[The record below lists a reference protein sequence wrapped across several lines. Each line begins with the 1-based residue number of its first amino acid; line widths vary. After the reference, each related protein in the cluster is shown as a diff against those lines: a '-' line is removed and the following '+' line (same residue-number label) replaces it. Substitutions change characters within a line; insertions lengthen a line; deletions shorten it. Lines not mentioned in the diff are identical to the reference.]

1 MQQTKDTRQL
11 TWLLAWA
18 VVFCDIG
25 TSVYYVP
32 GILYGNVGDNTPF
45 FVLLTTIG
53 FIPLALKYIEISWR
67 NPEGGGVVSITTK
80 ALGPMWGCLGGML
93 ITTSYFLTAA
103 ISAVSG
109 FHYIGSVVHLIDANI
124 VLFACIGLLALAL
137 LNIVGIRESA
147 TVALVMALAALTVD
161 LIVIAIS
168 FWQFSPA
175 QWGQAL
181 RSFAPERTLSF
192 RELLVGFG
200 AAWLAFSGL
209 ESISQLSPNMRFPL
223 RRTAKWAMMGVIT
236 TTVITSPLLTLLSIN
251 LLPAEIKT
259 AESERF
265 ISEVALAS
273 GGLGL
278 NIAVVLSAS
287 TLLLFAANTAI
298 IGAYHI
304 FLALTNLGFL
314 PRAIALR
321 SATFRSPHIA
331 IAIATIIPIVVILT
345 TQGELALLGE
355 MYAFGLLGAFLFSSL
370 SLDVIRWRLGRR
382 DFGFWVG
389 VLTTAVI
396 LIAWCINLVE
406 KELATLFGGVLTA
419 VGMSVAVGVR
429 RAWFLDLLH
438 KVPWI
443 QRLQARAYMASE
455 ALADEELKGLV
466 TLADAVELKNLYPSS
481 TLLAVRGENPRL
493 IEEGVRRAKG
503 MGESAVYC
511 MYVEEWPGLFVGN
524 TPHRPSDEGVVTLR
538 SALQEV
544 RAKDLEAIPIWTVSY
559 NASEAIANAARALD
573 VDAVVIGA
581 SQRSA
586 FYHMLRGHVVKGLM
600 KKLPRD
606 CHLMIVN

>member
-32 GILYGNVGDNTPF
+32 GILYGNVGDNTLF

-67 NPEGGGVVSITTK
+67 NPEGGGVV
-80 ALGPMWGCLGGML
+80 L

-147 TVALVMALAALTVD
+147 TVALGMAIAALAVD
-161 LIVIAIS
+161 IIVVAIS
-168 FWQFSPA
+168 VWQFSPA
-175 QWGQAL
+175 QWWQAL
-181 RSFAPERTLSF
+181 QSLTPGQSLSF

-223 RRTAKWAMMGVIT
+223 RRTARWAMVGVII

-251 LLPAEIKT
+251 LLPAEIKAT
-259 AESERF
+259 QSERF
-265 ISEVALAS
+265 ISEVALVS
-273 GGLGL
+273 GGFGL

-331 IAIATIIPIVVILT
+331 IAIATIVPVVVILA

-382 DFGFWVG
+382 DLGFWVG

-396 LIAWCINLVE
+396 LIA
-406 KELATLFGGVLTA
+406 
-419 VGMSVAVGVR
+419 
-429 RAWFLDLLH
+429 
-438 KVPWI
+438 
-443 QRLQARAYMASE
+443 
-455 ALADEELKGLV
+455 
-466 TLADAVELKNLYPSS
+466 
-481 TLLAVRGENPRL
+481 
-493 IEEGVRRAKG
+493 
-503 MGESAVYC
+503 
-511 MYVEEWPGLFVGN
+511 
-524 TPHRPSDEGVVTLR
+524 
-538 SALQEV
+538 
-544 RAKDLEAIPIWTVSY
+544 
-559 NASEAIANAARALD
+559 
-573 VDAVVIGA
+573 
-581 SQRSA
+581 
-586 FYHMLRGHVVKGLM
+586 
-600 KKLPRD
+600 
-606 CHLMIVN
+606 

>member
-1 MQQTKDTRQL
+1 MQPSKDTRQL
-11 TWLLAWA
+11 NWFLAWA

-32 GILYGNVGDNTPF
+32 GILYGNVGNKTPF

-109 FHYIGSVVHLIDANI
+109 FHYVGSVVHLIDGNI
-124 VLFACIGLLALAL
+124 VLFACVGLLALAV

-147 TVALVMALAALTVD
+147 TVALVMAVAALAVD
-161 LIVIAIS
+161 IMVVAIS
-168 FWQFSPA
+168 FWQFSPT
-175 QWGQAL
+175 QWWQAFQSLTPGQ
-181 RSFAPERTLSF
+181 SLSY
-192 RELLVGFG
+192 RELLVGFA

-209 ESISQLSPNMRFPL
+209 ESISQLSPNMRLPL
-223 RRTAKWAMMGVIT
+223 RRTARWAMLGVII
-236 TTVITSPLLTLLSIN
+236 TTVTTSPLLTLLSIN
-251 LLPAEIKT
+251 LLPDEIKAT
-259 AESERF
+259 QSERF
-265 ISEVALAS
+265 ISEVALVS

-278 NIAVVLSAS
+278 KAAVVLSAS

-331 IAIATIIPIVVILT
+331 IGIATVVPIAVILAT
-345 TQGELALLGE
+345 RGELALLAE
-355 MYAFGLLGAFLFSSL
+355 MYAFGLLGAFVFSSF
-370 SLDVIRWRLGRR
+370 SLDIIRWRLGRR
-382 DFGFWVG
+382 DVGFWLG

-396 LIAWCINLVE
+396 LVAWCINLVE

-419 VGMSVAVGVR
+419 VGMIVAVGVR

-438 KVPWI
+438 NIPWI

-455 ALADEELKGLV
+455 ALVEDELRGLV
-466 TLADAVELKNLYPSS
+466 TLSDAVELKDLYPSS

-493 IEEGVRRAKG
+493 IQEGIRRAKG
-503 MGESAVYC
+503 MGEAALYC
-511 MYVEEWPGLFVGN
+511 VYVEEWPGLFAGD
-524 TPHRPSDEGVVTLR
+524 TPHRPNDEGVNTLR
-538 SALQEV
+538 SALQES
-544 RAKDLEAIPIWTVSY
+544 RGKDVEAIPIWTVSH
-559 NASEAIANAARALD
+559 NAAEAIANAAKALD
-573 VDAVVIGA
+573 VNAVLIGA
-581 SQRSA
+581 NRRST

-600 KKLPRD
+600 KRLPRD
-606 CHLMIVN
+606 CHLMICN

>member
-1 MQQTKDTRQL
+1 MQPTKDTRQL

-32 GILYGNVGDNTPF
+32 GILYGSVGDRTPF

-67 NPEGGGVVSITTK
+67 NPEGGGVVTITTK

-109 FHYIGSVVHLIDANI
+109 FHYVGSVIHLIDTNI
-124 VLFACIGLLALAL
+124 VLFACVGLLALAL

-161 LIVIAIS
+161 LVVIGIS
-168 FWQFSPA
+168 LWQFSPS
-175 QWGQAL
+175 QWWQAFQSL
-181 RSFAPERTLSF
+181 APPQSLSF
-192 RELLVGFG
+192 RELLIGFG

-223 RRTAKWAMMGVIT
+223 RRTARWAMLGVII

-251 LLPAEIKT
+251 LLPAEIKAT
-259 AESERF
+259 QSERF
-265 ISEVALAS
+265 ISEVALVS
-273 GGLGL
+273 GGFGVK
-278 NIAVVLSAS
+278 IAVVLSAS

-331 IAIATIIPIVVILT
+331 IGIATIVPITVILA

-355 MYAFGLLGAFLFSSL
+355 MYAFGLLGAFVFSSL
-370 SLDVIRWRLGRR
+370 SLDIIRWRLGRR
-382 DFGFWVG
+382 DFGFWIG
-389 VLTTAVI
+389 ILTTAMI

-406 KELATLFGGVLTA
+406 KDLATLFGGVLTA
-419 VGMSVAVGVR
+419 VGMIVAVGVR

-438 KVPWI
+438 NIPWI
-443 QRLQARAYMASE
+443 QRLQARAYLASE
-455 ALADEELKGLV
+455 ALVEEELKGLV
-466 TLADAVELKNLYPSS
+466 TLSDAVELKNLYPSS

-493 IEEGVRRAKG
+493 IQEGIRRTKG
-503 MGESAVYC
+503 MDETALYC
-511 MYVEEWPGLFVGN
+511 VYVEEWPGLFDGH
-524 TPHRPSDEGVVTLR
+524 TPHRPGDEGVNTLR

-544 RAKDLEAIPIWTVSY
+544 RGKGVEAIPIWTVSH
-559 NASEAIANAARALD
+559 NAAEAIANAAKALD
-573 VDAVVIGA
+573 VNAVLIGA
-581 SQRSA
+581 HRRSA

-600 KKLPRD
+600 KRLPRD
-606 CHLMIVN
+606 CHLMICN

>member
-67 NPEGGGVVSITTK
+67 NPEGGGVVSIATK

-147 TVALVMALAALTVD
+147 TVALGMAIAALAVD

-168 FWQFSPA
+168 FWQFSPV
-175 QWGQAL
+175 QWWQAL
-181 RSFAPERTLSF
+181 QSFAPGRTLSF

-251 LLPAEIKT
+251 LLPAEIKAT
-259 AESERF
+259 QSERF
-265 ISEVALAS
+265 ISEVALVS
-273 GGLGL
+273 GGFGL

-331 IAIATIIPIVVILT
+331 IAIATIVPVVVILA
-345 TQGELALLGE
+345 TQGELALLAE

-382 DFGFWVG
+382 DPGFWVG

-396 LIAWCINLVE
+396 LVAWCINLVE

-443 QRLQARAYMASE
+443 QRLQARAYLASE
-455 ALADEELKGLV
+455 ALADEELQGLV
-466 TLADAVELKNLYPSS
+466 TLADAVQLKDLYPSS

-493 IEEGVRRAKG
+493 IQEGIRRAKG
-503 MGESAVYC
+503 MGENAVHC
-511 MYVEEWPGLFVGN
+511 VYVEEWPGLFGGD
-524 TPHRPSDEGVVTLR
+524 TPHRPSDEGVITLR
-538 SALQEV
+538 SALQEI
-544 RAKDLEAIPIWTVSY
+544 RGKGLEAIPIWTVSY
-559 NASEAIANAARALD
+559 NAAEAIANAAKALD

-600 KKLPRD
+600 KKLPHD